1 MSFSQQAYDNI
12 NKLLKLLKTR
22 LNSTGKIKSIDSFGN
37 EIYVDCDIFFTDQLT
52 DYLILSLSW
61 FNQTPVFTS
70 FSFEDTVF
78 VEIFSE
84 IIVTGAAIQALA
96 AKSLIEKG
104 REFAVTDDGVTLNP
118 PNVADLMHTQ
128 FALLLDYHV
137 LRLREIKKDIVSFFN
152 KS

>member
-37 EIYVDCDIFFTDQLT
+37 EIYVDCDIFCTDQLT

-84 IIVTGAAIQALA
+84 IIVTGAVIQALA

-104 REFAVTDDGVTLNP
+104 REFAVTDDGLTLNP

>member
-37 EIYVDCDIFFTDQLT
+37 EIYIDCDIFCTDQLT

-84 IIVTGAAIQALA
+84 IIVTGATIQALA

-137 LRLREIKKDIVSFFN
+137 LRLKEIKKDIVSFFN